1 MSHALTNRALRI
13 AQAASA
19 GLILFA
25 VTVPADALERFR
37 SDTMPCAAVQ
47 QTLTDNGRAIIQ
59 YPSTKVDNY
68 MLYDQYVSSSA
79 FCTPDEQ
86 AVPATVASA
95 DDLTCGVYRCLDDT
109 EQEQPN
115 YSSIEPQ

>member
-1 MSHALTNRALRI
+1 MTNLLIRRASRI
-13 AQAASA
+13 AHAASA

-25 VTVPADALERFR
+25 VTVPAGAMERFR

-47 QTLTDNGRAIIQ
+47 QTLIDTGRAIIQ
-59 YPSTKVDNY
+59 YPSTRVDNY

-79 FCTPDEQ
+79 YCTPDEQ

-109 EQEQPN
+109 SNERR
-115 YSSIEPQ
+115 YSRETWVN